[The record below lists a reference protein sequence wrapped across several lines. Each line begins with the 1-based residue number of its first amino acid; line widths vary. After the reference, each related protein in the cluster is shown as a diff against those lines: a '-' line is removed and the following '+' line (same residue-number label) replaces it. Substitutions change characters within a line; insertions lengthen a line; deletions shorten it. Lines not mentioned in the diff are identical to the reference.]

1 MKRFIAGL
9 LLVVLAGILAACG
22 SDDEQEAE
30 NFEAPSVEISEEEKV
45 DDNQVVAVINGED
58 VTGKTY
64 NLVYSQLKLYA
75 GQFGEEVDTEEVKR
89 ATMDSIIDRQLVIQ
103 QAKEEG
109 IEVTGE
115 AAEAELETLKS
126 ENAETCETLLEQYQ
140 ITEEGF
146 KEQLQFE
153 MTMNEY
159 MRQTIEVSVTDEE
172 VEEHYEKAKEGNE
185 DIPEFDEIKDQLK
198 KQMLQQKTDEALE
211 AEIEKVKEKA
221 DIEEKI

>member
-126 ENAETCETLLEQYQ
+126 ENAETFETLLEQYQ